1 MHSATQI
8 RYEKIV
14 TEKKYSAK
22 KNRYEKVV
30 TGQMH
35 GATQRYEK
43 IVTRKIHKQVD
54 EGGFAKLF
62 VGSVPRTA
70 TEEDIRPLFEEEG
83 RVLEVAFIKDKR
95 TGQQQA
101 LEMPDILIIA

>member
-1 MHSATQI
+1 MHGATQI

-14 TEKKYSAK
+14 TEKKYGAK

-43 IVTRKIHKQVD
+43 RFTRKIHS
-54 EGGFAKLF
+54 E
-62 VGSVPRTA
+62 SVTQLLL
-70 TEEDIRPLFEEEG
+70 T
-83 RVLEVAFIKDKR
+83 
-95 TGQQQA
+95 
-101 LEMPDILIIA
+101 